1 MKIEPLEKEH
11 AAESVRPIY
20 EGIEQKAGRVTN
32 MLKVMAHKPNVLG
45 PFLDFYKQVWA
56 KGALDPKVKELVYL
70 RTSLMNG
77 CAYCSR
83 AHTATAK
90 RRGVTDEQVQA
101 LKEPGGSSRDIFTE
115 EERAALQYAEQ
126 LTAWPAAIQPADL
139 DALGKFFNTEQIE
152 ELVLAV
158 ATANLT
164 NRFNEGMKT
173 PVDV

>member
-11 AAESVRPIY
+11 AAEAVRPIY
-20 EGIEQKAGRVTN
+20 EGLEKKSGRVIN
-32 MLKVMAHKPNVLG
+32 MFKVMAHKPNVLG

-56 KGALDPKVKELVYL
+56 PGALDPKIKELAYL
-70 RTSLMNG
+70 CTSLMNG
-77 CAYCSR
+77 CTYCSR
-83 AHTATAK
+83 AHTASAK

-101 LKEPGGSSRDIFTE
+101 LKEPGGSSRDIFSE
-115 EERAALQYAEQ
+115 EERAAIQFAEQ

-139 DALGKFFNTEQIE
+139 ETLGRFFNIEQIE

>member
-1 MKIEPLEKEH
+1 MKIEPLEKDQ

-20 EGIEQKAGRVTN
+20 EGIEKKAGRVNN
-32 MLKVMAHKPNVLG
+32 MVKVMAHKPNILG
-45 PFLDFYKQVWA
+45 PFLDFYKQVWVS
-56 KGALDPKVKELVYL
+56 GALDPKIKELVYL

-77 CAYCSR
+77 CTYCSR

-101 LKEPGGSSRDIFTE
+101 LKEPGGSGQEIFTE
-115 EERAALQYAEQ
+115 EERAALQFAEK
-126 LTAWPAAIQPADL
+126 LTAWPAAVQAADL
-139 DALGKFFNTEQIE
+139 DAVGKYFNDEQIE

-158 ATANLT
+158 ATANFT

>member
-1 MKIEPLEKEH
+1 MKIEPLEKEQ
-11 AAESVRPIY
+11 ASEVVRPIF
-20 EGIEQKAGRVTN
+20 EGMEKKAGRVLN
-32 MLKVMAHKPNVLG
+32 MYKVMAHKPNVLA
-45 PFLDFYKQVWA
+45 PFLEFYKAVWA
-56 KGALDPKVKELVYL
+56 PGALDVKIKELAYL

-83 AHTATAK
+83 AHTASAK
-90 RRGVTDEQVQA
+90 KRGVTDEQVQA

-115 EERAALQYAEQ
+115 EERAALQYAEK
-126 LTAWPAAIQPADL
+126 LTAWPAAIQPSDI
-139 DALGKFFNTEQIE
+139 DALSKFFNVEQIE

>member
-11 AAESVRPIY
+11 AAEAVRPIY
-20 EGIEQKAGRVTN
+20 EGMEKKSGRVIN
-32 MLKVMAHKPNVLG
+32 MYKVMAHKPNVLA
-45 PFLDFYKQVWA
+45 PFLEFYKAVWA
-56 KGALDPKVKELVYL
+56 PGALDPKVKELAYL

-83 AHTATAK
+83 ARTASAK
-90 RRGVTDEQVQA
+90 KRGVTDEQVQA
-101 LKEPGGSSRDIFTE
+101 LKEPGGSSREIFTE
-115 EERAALQYAEQ
+115 EERAAIQFAEQ

-139 DALGKFFNTEQIE
+139 ETLGKFFNVEQIE
-152 ELVLAV
+152 ELVLAI

>member
-1 MKIEPLEKEH
+1 MKIEPLEKEQ
-11 AAESVRPIY
+11 ASEVVRPIF
-20 EGIEQKAGRVTN
+20 EGMEKKAGRVIN
-32 MLKVMAHKPNVLG
+32 MYKVMAHKPNVLA
-45 PFLDFYKQVWA
+45 PFLEFYKSVWA
-56 KGALDPKVKELVYL
+56 PGGLDPKIKELAYL

-77 CAYCSR
+77 CTYCSR
-83 AHTATAK
+83 AHTASGK
-90 RRGVTDEQVQA
+90 RRGITDEQIQA

-115 EERAALQYAEQ
+115 EERAALQYAEK

-139 DALGKFFNTEQIE
+139 DILGKYFNVEQIE
-152 ELVLAV
+152 ELVLIV

>member
-1 MKIEPLEKEH
+1 MKIELLEKEH
-11 AAESVRPIY
+11 VADAVRPIF
-20 EGIEQKAGRVTN
+20 EGMEQKTGRVLN
-32 MLKVMAHKPNVLG
+32 MYKVMAHKPNVLA
-45 PFLDFYKQVWA
+45 PFLEFYKQVWA
-56 KGALDPKVKELVYL
+56 PGALDPKIKELAYL
-70 RTSLMNG
+70 RTSIMNG
-77 CAYCSR
+77 CSYCSR
-83 AHTATAK
+83 AHTASSK

-101 LKEPGGSSRDIFTE
+101 LKEPGGSNREIFTE
-115 EERAALQYAEQ
+115 KERAAIQFAEQ

-139 DALGKFFNTEQIE
+139 DNLGKFFTTEQIE

>member
-11 AAESVRPIY
+11 AAETVRPIY
-20 EGIEQKAGRVTN
+20 EGMEKKAGRVIN
-32 MLKVMAHKPNVLG
+32 MYKVMAHKPNVLA
-45 PFLDFYKQVWA
+45 PFLEFYKQVWA
-56 KGALDPKVKELVYL
+56 PGALDAKIKELAYL

-77 CAYCSR
+77 CTYCSR
-83 AHTATAK
+83 AHTASSK

-101 LKEPGGSSRDIFTE
+101 LKEPGGCSRDIFTE
-115 EERAALQYAEQ
+115 EERAAIQFAER

-139 DALGKFFNTEQIE
+139 DALGKFFNAEQIE
-152 ELVLAV
+152 ELVLAI

>member
-1 MKIEPLEKEH
+1 MKIEPLEKDQ

-20 EGIEQKAGRVTN
+20 EGIEKKAGRVNN
-32 MLKVMAHKPNVLG
+32 MVKVMAHKPNVLG
-45 PFLDFYKQVWA
+45 PFLDFYKQVWVA
-56 KGALDPKVKELVYL
+56 GALDPKIKELVYL

-77 CAYCSR
+77 CTYCSR
-83 AHTATAK
+83 AHAATAK

-101 LKEPGGSSRDIFTE
+101 LKEPGGSSLEIFTE
-115 EERAALQYAEQ
+115 EERAAIQYAEK
-126 LTAWPAAIQPADL
+126 LTAWPAAVQAADL
-139 DALGKFFNTEQIE
+139 DAVGKYFNDEQIE

-158 ATANLT
+158 ATANFT